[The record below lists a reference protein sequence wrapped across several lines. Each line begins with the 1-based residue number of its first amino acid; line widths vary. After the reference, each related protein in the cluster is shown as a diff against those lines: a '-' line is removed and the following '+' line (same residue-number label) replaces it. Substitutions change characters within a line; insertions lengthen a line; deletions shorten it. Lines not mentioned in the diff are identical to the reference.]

1 MLCQVLLIT
10 FIVANKSNDENVKY
24 LGILALYLWR
34 QYFNPWQMPSLLS
47 FVHLCVYAFI
57 YCF

>member
-24 LGILALYLWR
+24 LGILALYL
-34 QYFNPWQMPSLLS
+34 
-47 FVHLCVYAFI
+47 
-57 YCF
+57 